1 MLQKSNL
8 SQMVKYIM
16 VQFMGYFSA
25 SVLIY
30 AQLSPEIWELTEQ
43 KSKIGIP
50 YQDFPD
56 IFGLIAE
63 FLGGFVIVWIYI
75 ALCVDPLNKKNP
87 LVISIAIGFSYLLT
101 GSTIGHI
108 SGGAFNPHRS
118 IAPSLFLAEIT
129 KE

>member
-1 MLQKSNL
+1 
-8 SQMVKYIM
+8 M
-16 VQFMGYFSA
+16 VQYILVQFLGYFVA
-25 SVLIY
+25 AILIY

-43 KSKIGIP
+43 KSRIGIP

-63 FLGGFVIVWIYI
+63 FIGGFVIVWIYI
-75 ALCVDPLNKKNP
+75 AICIDPINKKNS
-87 LVISIAIGFSYLLT
+87 VIVATALGFSYLFT